1 MRYSH
6 EGLLSERSTPSHEG
20 VCAAHFKAAAA
31 STMPGL
37 LLLQTS
43 GCSVLQVERMSATNA
58 AAQIDL

>member
-6 EGLLSERSTPSHEG
+6 EGLLSERSTPAHEG

-31 STMPGL
+31 STMPG